1 MKHKSCRPS
10 NRLFSALVCTLVVVA
25 LQPLSALADDPVARG
40 IMEQV
45 DDREDGDNR
54 TSNLQMVLIDK
65 RGNQRVR
72 QISSYIKDFGED
84 TYRLMFFDAPADVQG
99 TGFLTYDY
107 DEGSRDD
114 DQWLYLPALRKTKRI
129 ANQDKSGSFMG
140 SDFNYS
146 DMTSRDLED
155 YDFKLLQ
162 ESKVGEHPVWV
173 IEALPRSDEIIDET
187 GYRKAVLLVRQDNY
201 VVIRSILWTE
211 DGNKQKY
218 MDMPGLEL
226 IEGIW
231 TPTEMTMTTKQGK
244 QVVHKTVLTF
254 SQIKYNQP
262 LAENLFTV
270 RRLEQEK

>member
-1 MKHKSCRPS
+1 MKVSFIPAGHLR
-10 NRLFSALVCTLVVVA
+10 ALVLAVFAVTSQWISMIA
-25 LQPLSALADDPVARG
+25 YADDPEARA
-40 IMEQV
+40 IMEKV
-45 DDREDGDNR
+45 DEREDGDNR
-54 TSNLQMVLIDK
+54 TADMQMVLIDK

-84 TYRLMFFDAPADVQG
+84 TYRIMFFDAPADVQG

-107 DEGSRDD
+107 DDGSVDD

-146 DMTSRDLED
+146 DMTSRNLED
-155 YDFKLLQ
+155 YDFRLMQ
-162 ESKVGEHPVWV
+162 ETSVGEHKVWV
-173 IEALPRSDEIIDET
+173 IEALPRSEDVIDET
-187 GYRKAVLLVRQDNY
+187 GYKKGVLLVRQDNY

-218 MDMPGLEL
+218 MDMPGLE
-226 IEGIW
+226 IIDGIW

-244 QVVHKTVLTF
+244 QVVHKTVLVF
-254 SQIKYNQP
+254 SNIQYNQP
-262 LAENLFTV
+262 LEESLFTV